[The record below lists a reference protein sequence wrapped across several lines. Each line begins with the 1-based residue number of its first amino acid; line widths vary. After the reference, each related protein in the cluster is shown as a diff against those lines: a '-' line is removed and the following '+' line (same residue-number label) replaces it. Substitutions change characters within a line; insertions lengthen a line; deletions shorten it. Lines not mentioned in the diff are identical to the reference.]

1 MGIALISPATG
12 ARLTLLTDAQR
23 AFIDRAGR
31 MKSVQADAIDFLH
44 LNRSRETDD
53 SLGAGIQLTW
63 QGTAGRCRVMI
74 YTTNETCVPCMRRS
88 AAGTAALEATVP
100 RCRWLWTEGRM

>member
-12 ARLTLLTDAQR
+12 ARLMLLTDAQR

-31 MKSVQADAIDFLH
+31 MKSVQADEIDFLH

-53 SLGAGIQLTW
+53 SLGAGIQLAW
-63 QGTAGRCRVMI
+63 QGTAGRCRV
-74 YTTNETCVPCMRRS
+74 T
-88 AAGTAALEATVP
+88 L
-100 RCRWLWTEGRM
+100 RCRAVERVIETTGSTLTVYNPASYTHLQISPKLHK